1 MDPYPQETKWQLILP
16 SDSPLV
22 YLKYGLMSE
31 FIMDKVK
38 ILRQKNHDDRV
49 TEVVCNLHL
58 ESIDML
64 QDDII
69 EEASK
74 LKNYNYK
81 EWRRRPNIKREK
93 VKFMLEKK
101 IPLIYLEDALKKQLA
116 GPPQFKPWDLIQ
128 WITSKP
134 YKVHYGFVNKI
145 YNVSRDKRKL
155 CKDNK
160 TKHIMVILVNI
171 EKDVPVW
178 NSWRSYWLYNTSEHP
193 PILKYRYCTLSTW
206 KCKKIGHMNKY
217 DYNYGINKYKSIIGR
232 LKFRKKW
239 YDERFTDKSPPPYF
253 YEIPF
258 IKPFPWNTFMWKYLC
273 KVDKEKWK
281 KVLGELNLI
290 VAYDNECS
298 NKVC

>member
-1 MDPYPQETKWQLILP
+1 MDPYPLETKWQLILP

-49 TEVVCNLHL
+49 TEIVCKLHL

-101 IPLIYLEDALKKQLA
+101 IPL
-116 GPPQFKPWDLIQ
+116 P
-128 WITSKP
+128 
-134 YKVHYGFVNKI
+134 
-145 YNVSRDKRKL
+145 
-155 CKDNK
+155 
-160 TKHIMVILVNI
+160 
-171 EKDVPVW
+171 
-178 NSWRSYWLYNTSEHP
+178 
-193 PILKYRYCTLSTW
+193 
-206 KCKKIGHMNKY
+206 
-217 DYNYGINKYKSIIGR
+217 
-232 LKFRKKW
+232 
-239 YDERFTDKSPPPYF
+239 
-253 YEIPF
+253 
-258 IKPFPWNTFMWKYLC
+258 
-273 KVDKEKWK
+273 
-281 KVLGELNLI
+281 
-290 VAYDNECS
+290 AYDQCLKASHIFNLLDARGVIGVAQRTEYIS
-298 NKVC
+298 RIRELAKGSGQSWLESQK